1 MREAIIT
8 VFSEVFGLPPEQ
20 FGDDTAPATVA
31 GWDSARHVEL
41 VVALEER
48 FGCMFEPEEVPDL
61 TSLQSIEEILSRH
74 G

>member
-1 MREAIIT
+1 MRETIIS
-8 VFSEVFGLPPEQ
+8 VFSEVFGMPPER
-20 FGDDTAPATVA
+20 FGDETSPATID
-31 GWDSARHVEL
+31 GWDSTRHVEL

-61 TSLQSIEEILSRH
+61 TSLHTIEEILSRH